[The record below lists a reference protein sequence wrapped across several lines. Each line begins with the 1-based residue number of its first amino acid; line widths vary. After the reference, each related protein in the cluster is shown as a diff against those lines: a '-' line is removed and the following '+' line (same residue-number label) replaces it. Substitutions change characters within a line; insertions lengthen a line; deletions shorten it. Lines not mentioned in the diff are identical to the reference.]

1 MEFIIFI
8 CFMIL
13 LLNFRAN
20 TRRKKFNKDKIY
32 NNLNPLYLFFSL
44 LFFLIWLYFAMKFM
58 GCIFDVLR
66 DGYKMSFFK
75 FLFPQIRAIVLKFAE
90 NNNEDISHELL
101 ALLMSYENF
110 LKSCLLL
117 IISFIFLDLMIKRIV
132 IKDEEIIFNNRVYK
146 IRDIV
151 DFKNINIFGN
161 QYALLKFQKDEIY
174 LPING
179 NEKFINL
186 IDGKNLIK

>member
-13 LLNFRAN
+13 LLNFRAKKI
-20 TRRKKFNKDKIY
+20 RRKYNQDKTY

-44 LFFLIWLYFAMKFM
+44 LFFLICLYFAMKFM
-58 GCIFDVLR
+58 GCLFDVLR
-66 DGYKMSFFK
+66 DGYKISFFK

-117 IISFIFLDLMIKRIV
+117 IGSFVFLDLMIKRIV

-146 IRDIV
+146 IKDIV

-161 QYALLKFQKDEIY
+161 KYVQLKFKKDEIY
-174 LPING
+174 LPIKG
-179 NEKFINL
+179 NEKLINL
-186 IDGKNLIK
+186 IDGKSLIK

>member
-1 MEFIIFI
+1 MEFIIYI

-13 LLNFRAN
+13 ILNFRVKK
-20 TRRKKFNKDKIY
+20 RSRKYNQEKIY
-32 NNLNPLYLFFSL
+32 NNLNPLYLFFA
-44 LFFLIWLYFAMKFM
+44 LFCLLIWLYFAIKFM
-58 GCIFDVLR
+58 GCLFDVLR
-66 DGYKMSFFK
+66 AGYEISFSK
-75 FLFPQIRAIVLKFAE
+75 FLFPQIRAVVLKFAE
-90 NNNEDISHELL
+90 NNNENISHELL

-117 IISFIFLDLMIKRIV
+117 IGSFIFLDLMIKRIV

-146 IRDIV
+146 IKDIL

-161 QYALLKFQKDEIY
+161 QYAQIKFKKDEIY
-174 LPING
+174 LPIKG

-186 IDGKNLIK
+186 TNEKI

>member
-13 LLNFRAN
+13 ILNFRVN
-20 TRRKKFNKDKIY
+20 TRRKKFNKEKIY

-58 GCIFDVLR
+58 GCFFDALR
-66 DGYKMSFFK
+66 SGYEISISK
-75 FLFPQIRAIVLKFAE
+75 FLFPQIRDMVLKFAE

-101 ALLMSYENF
+101 QLLMSYENF
-110 LKSCLLL
+110 LKSCILL
-117 IISFIFLDLMIKRIV
+117 IITFVFLDLMLKRIV
-132 IKDEEIIFNNRVYK
+132 IKDDKIIFNNKTYERK
-146 IRDIV
+146 DIV
-151 DFKNINIFGN
+151 DFKNKTFFGN
-161 QYALLKFQKDEIY
+161 KYALLKFKKDEIY
-174 LPING
+174 LPIKG

-186 IDGKNLIK
+186 IDWKI

>member
-1 MEFIIFI
+1 MEFIVFI

-13 LLNFRAN
+13 LLNFRVN
-20 TRRKKFNKDKIY
+20 KRTKKFNQEKIY
-32 NNLNPLYLFFSL
+32 NNLNPFYLFFSL
-44 LFFLIWLYFAMKFM
+44 LFFLIWLYFAIKFM
-58 GCIFDVLR
+58 GCLFDVLR
-66 DGYKMSFFK
+66 AGYEISISK

-117 IISFIFLDLMIKRIV
+117 IGSFVFLDLMIKRIV

-146 IRDIV
+146 IKDIV

-161 QYALLKFQKDEIY
+161 QYAQLKFQKDEIY
-174 LPING
+174 LPIKG

-186 IDGKNLIK
+186 IDGKNLVN

>member
-8 CFMIL
+8 CFMIF

-20 TRRKKFNKDKIY
+20 TRRKKYNRNKIY

-44 LFFLIWLYFAMKFM
+44 LFFLIWLYFAMKFI
-58 GCIFDVLR
+58 GCLFDVLR
-66 DGYKMSFFK
+66 DGYKISFYK
-75 FLFPQIRAIVLKFAE
+75 FLFPQIRAIVIKFAE
-90 NNNEDISHELL
+90 NNNENISHELL

-110 LKSCLLL
+110 LKSCFLL
-117 IISFIFLDLMIKRIV
+117 IGSLVFLDLMIKRIV

-146 IRDIV
+146 IKDIV
-151 DFKNINIFGN
+151 DFKNINIFAN
-161 QYALLKFQKDEIY
+161 KYVQLKFQKDEIY
-174 LPING
+174 LPIRG

>member
-20 TRRKKFNKDKIY
+20 TRRKKFNKDRIY
-32 NNLNPLYLFFSL
+32 NNLNPLYLFFA
-44 LFFLIWLYFAMKFM
+44 LFCLLIWLYFAMKFM
-58 GCIFDVLR
+58 GCLFDVLR

-90 NNNEDISHELL
+90 NNNENISNELL
-101 ALLMSYENF
+101 QLLISYENF

-117 IISFIFLDLMIKRIV
+117 IISFVFLDLMIKRIV

-146 IRDIV
+146 IKDIV

-161 QYALLKFQKDEIY
+161 KYVQLKFKKDEIY
-174 LPING
+174 LPIKS
-179 NEKFINL
+179 NEKLINL
-186 IDGKNLIK
+186 IDRKSLIK

>member
-13 LLNFRAN
+13 ILYYRAKK
-20 TRRKKFNKDKIY
+20 RRKKFNQEKIY
-32 NNLNPLYLFFSL
+32 NNLSPLYLFFSL
-44 LFFLIWLYFAMKFM
+44 FCLLIWLYFAMKFM

-66 DGYKMSFFK
+66 DGYKISFFK
-75 FLFPQIRAIVLKFAE
+75 FLFPQIRSIVIKFAE

-101 ALLMSYENF
+101 GLLMSYQSF

-117 IISFIFLDLMIKRIV
+117 IISFVFLDLMIKRIV
-132 IKDEEIIFNNRVYK
+132 IKDDKIIFNNKTYERK
-146 IRDIV
+146 DIV
-151 DFKNINIFGN
+151 VFKNKTFFGN
-161 QYALLKFQKDEIY
+161 KYALLKFQKDEIY
-174 LPING
+174 LPIKG

-186 IDGKNLIK
+186 IDWKI

>member
-13 LLNFRAN
+13 LLNFREKKR
-20 TRRKKFNKDKIY
+20 TRKYNQEKIY
-32 NNLNPLYLFFSL
+32 NNLNPLYLFFA
-44 LFFLIWLYFAMKFM
+44 LFCLLIWLYFAIKFM
-58 GCIFDVLR
+58 GCLFDVLR
-66 DGYKMSFFK
+66 AGYEISISK
-75 FLFPQIRAIVLKFAE
+75 FLFPQIRDMVLKFAE

-101 ALLMSYENF
+101 SLLMSYENL

-117 IISFIFLDLMIKRIV
+117 IITFVFLDLMLKRIV

-146 IRDIV
+146 IKDIV

-161 QYALLKFQKDEIY
+161 KYVQLKFKKDEIY
-174 LPING
+174 LPIKG

-186 IDGKNLIK
+186 TNEKI

>member
-1 MEFIIFI
+1 MKFIIYI

-13 LLNFRAN
+13 LLIFRAKKR
-20 TRRKKFNKDKIY
+20 TRKYNQEKIY
-32 NNLNPLYLFFSL
+32 NNLNPLYLL
-44 LFFLIWLYFAMKFM
+44 IALFCLLIWLSFAIKFM
-58 GCIFDVLR
+58 GCLFDVLR
-66 DGYKMSFFK
+66 AGYEISFSK

-90 NNNEDISHELL
+90 KNNENISHELL
-101 ALLMSYENF
+101 GLLMSYEYF

-117 IISFIFLDLMIKRIV
+117 IGSFVFLDLMIKRIV

-146 IRDIV
+146 IKDIV

-161 QYALLKFQKDEIY
+161 KYVQLKFKKDEIY
-174 LPING
+174 LPIKG

-186 IDGKNLIK
+186 TNEKI

>member
-13 LLNFRAN
+13 LLNFRAK
-20 TRRKKFNKDKIY
+20 TRTRKYNQEKIY
-32 NNLNPLYLFFSL
+32 NNLNPLYLFFA
-44 LFFLIWLYFAMKFM
+44 LFCLLIWLYFAIKFM
-58 GCIFDVLR
+58 GCLFDVLR

-117 IISFIFLDLMIKRIV
+117 IITFIFLDLILKRIV
-132 IKDEEIIFNNRVYK
+132 IKDDKVIFNNRVYK
-146 IRDIV
+146 IKDIV
-151 DFKNINIFGN
+151 DFKNKTIFGN
-161 QYALLKFQKDEIY
+161 KYALLKFQKDEIY
-174 LPING
+174 LPIKG
-179 NEKFINL
+179 NENFINL
-186 IDGKNLIK
+186 INEKI

>member
-13 LLNFRAN
+13 LLNFRVKKR
-20 TRRKKFNKDKIY
+20 TRKYNQEKIY

-44 LFFLIWLYFAMKFM
+44 FCLLIWLYFAIKFM
-58 GCIFDVLR
+58 DCIFDVLR
-66 DGYKMSFFK
+66 DGYKISFSK
-75 FLFPQIRAIVLKFAE
+75 FLFPQIRYMVLKFAE
-90 NNNEDISHELL
+90 NDNENIAHELL
-101 ALLMSYENF
+101 ALLMSYESF

-117 IISFIFLDLMIKRIV
+117 IISVVFLDLMIKRIV

-146 IRDIV
+146 IKDIV

-161 QYALLKFQKDEIY
+161 EYAQLKFQKDEIY
-174 LPING
+174 LPIKG
-179 NEKFINL
+179 NEKFIDL
-186 IDGKNLIK
+186 IDEKI

>member
-32 NNLNPLYLFFSL
+32 NNLNPLYLFFA
-44 LFFLIWLYFAMKFM
+44 LFCLLIWLYFAMKFM
-58 GCIFDVLR
+58 GCLFDVLR
-66 DGYKMSFFK
+66 DGYKISFFK

-117 IISFIFLDLMIKRIV
+117 IGSFVFLDLMIKRIV

-146 IRDIV
+146 IKDIV

-161 QYALLKFQKDEIY
+161 KYVQLKFKKGEIY
-174 LPING
+174 LPIKG
-179 NEKFINL
+179 NEKLINL
-186 IDGKNLIK
+186 IDEKSLIK

>member
-1 MEFIIFI
+1 MEFIVFI

-13 LLNFRAN
+13 LLNFRVKKR
-20 TRRKKFNKDKIY
+20 TKKFNQEKIY
-32 NNLNPLYLFFSL
+32 NNLNPFYLFFSL
-44 LFFLIWLYFAMKFM
+44 LFFLIWLYFAMKFI
-58 GCIFDVLR
+58 GCLFDVLR
-66 DGYKMSFFK
+66 DDYEISFFK
-75 FLFPQIRAIVLKFAE
+75 FLFPQIKSIVLKFAE

-117 IISFIFLDLMIKRIV
+117 IISFVFLDLMIKRIV

-146 IRDIV
+146 IKDIL
-151 DFKNINIFGN
+151 DFKNINIFGK
-161 QYALLKFQKDEIY
+161 QYAQLKFQKDEIY
-174 LPING
+174 LPIKG

-186 IDGKNLIK
+186 IDGKNLVN

>member
-13 LLNFRAN
+13 LLNFRVKKR
-20 TRRKKFNKDKIY
+20 RRKYNQDKTY

-58 GCIFDVLR
+58 GCLFDVLR
-66 DGYKMSFFK
+66 DGYKISFFK

-90 NNNEDISHELL
+90 NNNENISHELL

-117 IISFIFLDLMIKRIV
+117 IGSFIFLDLMIKRIV

-146 IRDIV
+146 IKDIV

-161 QYALLKFQKDEIY
+161 KYVQLKFQKDEIY
-174 LPING
+174 LPIKG

-186 IDGKNLIK
+186 INEKI

>member
-13 LLNFRAN
+13 LLIFRAKKR
-20 TRRKKFNKDKIY
+20 TRKYNQEKIY
-32 NNLNPLYLFFSL
+32 NNLNPLYLL
-44 LFFLIWLYFAMKFM
+44 IALFCLLIWLYFAIKFM
-58 GCIFDVLR
+58 GCLFDVLR
-66 DGYKMSFFK
+66 AGYEISFSK
-75 FLFPQIRAIVLKFAE
+75 FLFPQIRSIVLKFAE
-90 NNNEDISHELL
+90 NNNENISHELL

-117 IISFIFLDLMIKRIV
+117 IISFVFLDLMLKRIV
-132 IKDEEIIFNNRVYK
+132 IEDDKIIFNNKTYERK
-146 IRDIV
+146 DLV

-161 QYALLKFQKDEIY
+161 KYVQLKFKKDEIY
-174 LPING
+174 LPIKG

-186 IDGKNLIK
+186 IDEKI

>member
-1 MEFIIFI
+1 MEFIVFI

-13 LLNFRAN
+13 LLNFRVKKR
-20 TRRKKFNKDKIY
+20 TKKFNQDKIY

-58 GCIFDVLR
+58 GCLFDVLR
-66 DGYKMSFFK
+66 DGYKMNFFK
-75 FLFPQIRAIVLKFAE
+75 FLFSQIRAIVLKFAE
-90 NNNEDISHELL
+90 NNNENISHELL
-101 ALLMSYENF
+101 SLLISYENF

-117 IISFIFLDLMIKRIV
+117 IGSFVFLDLMIKRIV

-146 IRDIV
+146 IKDIV

-161 QYALLKFQKDEIY
+161 KYVQLKFKKDEIY
-174 LPING
+174 LPIKS
-179 NEKFINL
+179 NEKLINL
-186 IDGKNLIK
+186 IDRKSLIK

>member
-132 IKDEEIIFNNRVYK
+132 IKDEEIIFNNKTYERK
-146 IRDIV
+146 DIV
-151 DFKNINIFGN
+151 DFKNKTFFGN
-161 QYALLKFQKDEIY
+161 KYAIIKFQKDEIY
-174 LPING
+174 LPIKG

-186 IDGKNLIK
+186 IDEKI